1 MQNKTRDNIMTNI
14 NLLKFDIKTN
24 NSTHKIKLH
33 LDQNKFSQ
41 NHIIK
46 SFQSSYLFENSL
58 SLFLIRVLQEGDV
71 FYDIGAHVGYF
82 SILSSFLVG
91 NTGEVVAI
99 EPEEENF
106 KQLEVNMKIN
116 KKKIL
121 SLFKELF
128 RISMVH

>member
-1 MQNKTRDNIMTNI
+1 
-14 NLLKFDIKTN
+14 
-24 NSTHKIKLH
+24 
-33 LDQNKFSQ
+33 
-41 NHIIK
+41 
-46 SFQSSYLFENSL
+46 
-58 SLFLIRVLQEGDV
+58 VLQEGDV